1 MNEYFKNKN
10 NTDGYSRLCKECYL
24 IGVYGDKRKR
34 RKVVTI
40 PEFDTTTHKW
50 CNLCESVK
58 EHTEFY
64 ADKDKKDGLNANC
77 KQCKRNQ
84 KKKNNIKKMEDKE
97 IDKSVFN
104 EEFIHKYT
112 TSDLRKIAKNNN
124 LNFTTHHTK
133 AELITI
139 IKENNHVCIAN
150 TFPYQVYFNKPI
162 LNFIEIYVLTSSD
175 EHPNIIKSVIDLLM
189 KLYELLNE
197 YETFKINHNT
207 FLLKYNSF
215 EIKFIFVPFDC
226 LCQVLM
232 SLEQPYLRCG
242 FFNDK
247 LFITP
252 DSKYIKDIISN
263 NEYINYDN
271 MIIDNDNIKTDDLIL
286 LLAKN
291 KIIF

>member
-1 MNEYFKNKN
+1 MTSRININNLSISTIYKLIDSLEPSELLNIVLTDDNLLNEFKSTIYYKCLSNNILYKN
-10 NTDGYSRLCKECYL
+10 NKILYETTYINL
-24 IGVYGDKRKR
+24 
-34 RKVVTI
+34 
-40 PEFDTTTHKW
+40 PETHLQII
-50 CNLCESVK
+50 N
-58 EHTEFY
+58 
-64 ADKDKKDGLNANC
+64 
-77 KQCKRNQ
+77 
-84 KKKNNIKKMEDKE
+84 
-97 IDKSVFN
+97 
-104 EEFIHKYT
+104 
-112 TSDLRKIAKNNN
+112 
-124 LNFTTHHTK
+124 
-133 AELITI
+133 I

-162 LNFIEIYVLTSSD
+162 FNFIEIYVLTSSD

-197 YETFKINHNT
+197 YETFKINDNT

-247 LFITP
+247 LFITH
-252 DSKYIKDIISN
+252 DAKYIKDTINNNNNNNNII
-263 NEYINYDN
+263 IDN
-271 MIIDNDNIKTDDLIL
+271 MIIDNDNIKTNDLIL

-291 KIIF
+291 KINF

>member
-40 PEFDTTTHKW
+40 PGFDTTTHKW

-112 TSDLRKIAKNNN
+112 TSYLRKIAKNNN

-139 IKENNHVCIAN
+139 IKENNYINPLEKCA
-150 TFPYQVYFNKPI
+150 KR
-162 LNFIEIYVLTSSD
+162 E
-175 EHPNIIKSVIDLLM
+175 LM
-189 KLYELLNE
+189 KMAADRNLKVTHHFTKPEI
-197 YETFKINHNT
+197 IN
-207 FLLKYNSF
+207 
-215 EIKFIFVPFDC
+215 
-226 LCQVLM
+226 
-232 SLEQPYLRCG
+232 
-242 FFNDK
+242 
-247 LFITP
+247 
-252 DSKYIKDIISN
+252 
-263 NEYINYDN
+263 
-271 MIIDNDNIKTDDLIL
+271 IL
-286 LLAKN
+286 LT
-291 KIIF
+291 